1 MTLGDLRKLAI
12 RQQVRIRFSLANG
25 LECVVNEHGVAR
37 VPALQGVPDFNLE
50 QELAGAQEFRCDA
63 LTADPK
69 IPIKT
74 RELRRAELAAM
85 TSASPAA
92 EVHDHED

>member
-1 MTLGDLRKLAI
+1 
-12 RQQVRIRFSLANG
+12 
-25 LECVVNEHGVAR
+25 
-37 VPALQGVPDFNLE
+37 
-50 QELAGAQEFRCDA
+50 LAGAQEFRCDA